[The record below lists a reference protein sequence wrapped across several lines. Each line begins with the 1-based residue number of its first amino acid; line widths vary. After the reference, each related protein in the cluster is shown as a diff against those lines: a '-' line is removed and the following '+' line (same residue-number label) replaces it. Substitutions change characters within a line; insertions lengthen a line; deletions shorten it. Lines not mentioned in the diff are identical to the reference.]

1 MCGFVVVF
9 SSNSKVNTDTFKAQL
24 GVIERRGPDDFGLYS
39 PVDNL
44 FLGSRRLAIQDV
56 TNSGHMPMVSRD
68 GKVSLVYNGEIY
80 NFKIIRD
87 RLTKLGYSFLGGS
100 DTEVVLNAYIEWGRG
115 CLEVFDGMF
124 SFVICDF
131 RNPNDPQLFLARD
144 RVGEKPLYWYMYGGH
159 LIICSELSSITV
171 DPEAKRE
178 ISIDALNLY
187 FGLGYIPAPF
197 TLLRHAHK
205 LESSHYAVI
214 KLNSLSMSIDRY
226 WQPPAC
232 LRKTEKSLGQ
242 CASEVFELLKNSV
255 SDRLIADVPVGV
267 FLSGG
272 LDSSLITAAAA
283 EVASHKIQ
291 TFTISFPGFQV
302 YDESGYADHIS
313 KHFGTEHNCIS
324 FSDKELLGEMIHIMD
339 SIDEPIG
346 DSSILPTALLC
357 RITRNKATVALGGDG
372 GDELFGGYS
381 SYGKI
386 FQGQQSIFASALSK
400 FGRSCGR
407 RLPLGFRGRT
417 FFDSLGWRDEQWFS
431 STSMIFNNI
440 DRSRLFSGRVGRVK
454 DFLLPEAYKLKY
466 WSTEC
471 APAEAAM
478 RADFFTYLPYDI
490 LTKVDRASMAHSLE
504 VRSPFLSKKIIDYA
518 FSELPVHYK
527 VSSSSSKVI
536 LKEIARKHLPADFSF
551 DRKQGFSIPPSLYN
565 SSSWVDLVSDS
576 IGYLPE
582 DVFNLQYI
590 EKLSKSGSAR
600 QTLNSY
606 MFPLIVLAGWLRRY
620 GI

>member
-1 MCGFVVVF
+1 M
-9 SSNSKVNTDTFKAQL
+9 S
-24 GVIERRGPDDFGLYS
+24 VIERRGPDDYGVFS
-39 PVDNL
+39 PLKNL

-56 TNSGHMPMVSRD
+56 SNSGHMPMASRD
-68 GKVSLVYNGEIY
+68 GKVSIVYNGEIY

-87 RLTKLGYSFLGGS
+87 RLTKLGYSFQSGS

-124 SFVICDF
+124 SFVICDL
-131 RNPNDPQLFLARD
+131 RNPNDPQLFFARD
-144 RVGEKPLYWYMYGGH
+144 KVGEKPLYWYMQGGH

-171 DPEAKRE
+171 DPKARKELSVE
-178 ISIDALNLY
+178 ALNLY
-187 FGLGYIPAPF
+187 FGLGYVPAPF
-197 TLLRHAHK
+197 TLLKHAKK
-205 LESSHYAVI
+205 LQSSHYAVI
-214 KLNSLSMSIDRY
+214 RLNSLTMSIDKY
-226 WQPPAC
+226 WQPPASI
-232 LRKTEKSLGQ
+232 RKTEKSLEQ

-283 EVASHKIQ
+283 EVANHKIQ
-291 TFTISFPGFQV
+291 TFTISFPGSQV
-302 YDESGYADHIS
+302 YDESGYANHIS
-313 KHFGTEHNCIS
+313 KHFGTEHNCVS
-324 FSDKELLGEMIHIMD
+324 FSDKELLDEMIHIMD

-346 DSSILPTALLC
+346 DSSILPTTLLC

-386 FQGQQSIFASALSK
+386 YQGRQSVLASALSK
-400 FGRSCGR
+400 FGRAFSK

-417 FFDSLGWRDEQWFS
+417 FLDSLGWRDERWFS
-431 STSMIFNNI
+431 STSMIFNDV
-440 DRSRLFSGRVGRVK
+440 DRSRIFSRGVDQLK
-454 DFLLPEAYKLKY
+454 YFESPEAFKLKY

-478 RADFFTYLPYDI
+478 RADFFSYLPYDI

-504 VRSPFLSKKIIDYA
+504 VRSPFLSAKIIDYA

-527 VSSSSSKVI
+527 VSSSSSKLI
-536 LKEIARKHLPADFSF
+536 LKEIARKHLPANYPIE
-551 DRKQGFSIPPSLYN
+551 RKQGFSIPPSLYN
-565 SSSWVDLVSDS
+565 SSSWEDLVSDS
-576 IGYLPE
+576 IKFLPE
-582 DVFNLQYI
+582 DLFNLQYI
-590 EKLSKSGSAR
+590 ERLSKPSSTR

-606 MFPLIVLAGWLRRY
+606 MFPLIVLAGWLKRY